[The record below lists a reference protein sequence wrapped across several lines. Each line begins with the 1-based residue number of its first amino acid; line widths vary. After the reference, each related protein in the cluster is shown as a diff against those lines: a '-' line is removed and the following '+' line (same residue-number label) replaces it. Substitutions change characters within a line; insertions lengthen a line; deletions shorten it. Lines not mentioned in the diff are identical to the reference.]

1 MVHYSSSEPPN
12 WAGSREVFTN
22 CSRQARTIT
31 IYPSRNINHMNQ
43 ITFADWK
50 KLELRVGKII
60 KVERVP
66 ETDKLYKLQVDVGGE
81 KPIQIVTS
89 LVPYYKEAELQD
101 KKIIVLV
108 NLAPAKFAGE
118 VSEGMLLCA
127 ENEDGGK
134 CVLLTVE
141 KDIEPGTKVT

>member
-1 MVHYSSSEPPN
+1 
-12 WAGSREVFTN
+12 
-22 CSRQARTIT
+22 
-31 IYPSRNINHMNQ
+31 MNQ
-43 ITFADWK
+43 ITFDDWK
-50 KLELRVGKII
+50 KLEMRVGKIV

-66 ETDKLYKLQVDVGGE
+66 DTDKLYKLKVDVGGE

-89 LVPYYKEAELQD
+89 LVPFYKENELKD

-127 ENEDGGK
+127 EDEKANT

-141 KDIEPGTKVT
+141 KDIEPGTPIT

>member
-1 MVHYSSSEPPN
+1 M
-12 WAGSREVFTN
+12 
-22 CSRQARTIT
+22 I
-31 IYPSRNINHMNQ
+31 Q

-50 KLELRVGKII
+50 KLEMKVGKVI

-66 ETDKLYKLQVDVGGE
+66 KTDKLYKLQVDIGGL

-89 LVPYYKEAELQD
+89 LVPYYKKEELKD

-108 NLAPAKFAGE
+108 NLEPAKFAGE
-118 VSEGMLLCA
+118 TSEGMLLCA
-127 ENEDGGK
+127 ENEDGSK

-141 KDIEPGTKVT
+141 KDIEAGTTIT